1 MPNDVDAV
9 IAALHIVLHE
19 AETRTTTYQWK
30 TRVLNRWLNQ
40 LPGAWTG
47 RWWHLKL
54 RGDFDR
60 EVSREDLITH
70 LRATLAYLETN
81 REKIRAAHAWSW
93 PFFKAAG
100 RQPEPI
106 DAEFNEVFEP
116 TGRSDKK
123 PGKSVRLIKREG

>member
-1 MPNDVDAV
+1 MASDVDAV
-9 IAALHIVLHE
+9 IAALNIVLHE

-40 LPGAWTG
+40 LPGAWAG

-60 EVSREDLITH
+60 EVSRADLITH

-81 REKIRAAHAWSW
+81 RETIRATRAWSW
-93 PFFKAAG
+93 PFKPAR
-100 RQPEPI
+100 RQPQPI
-106 DAEFNEVFEP
+106 DAEFKDVFEP
-116 TGRSDKK
+116 TGKSDKK
-123 PGKSVRLIKREG
+123 PGKSVRLIKGDG